1 MKFTR
6 AIVRTPGCSLTEGIT
21 TANLGEVN
29 LEHAFQQHAEYV
41 EALEQIGLET
51 IVLPAE
57 EDFPDSTFVED
68 VALIFGE
75 LGIVTNPG
83 DCRRKRETVAI
94 RPKLQALFGEIFSIE
109 EPGVL
114 DGGDVMWAEE
124 RVYVGLSSRT
134 NKAGAE
140 QLRTY
145 LKRIGLELYVVEMG
159 SMLHL
164 KTGVNYLDQNHLLI
178 TEELKDAP
186 MWHSFNRIIVPSEE
200 SYAANSLWINGM
212 VMVPDGFPQTT
223 AAIEQRGY
231 ETLILQMSEFQKL
244 DGGLSCLSIRF

>member
-6 AIVRTPGCSLTEGIT
+6 AILRTPGCSLNEGIT

-29 LEHAFQQHAEYV
+29 LEKAFQQHTEYIQ
-41 EALEQIGLET
+41 ALAQIGLET

-83 DCRRKRETVAI
+83 DSRRNRETMAI
-94 RPKLQALFGEIFSIE
+94 RPILQELFGEIFSIE
-109 EPGVL
+109 APGAL
-114 DGGDVMWAEE
+114 DGGDVMWVEE

-140 QLRTY
+140 QLRRY
-145 LKRIGLELYVVEMG
+145 LKRIGLELFVVEMG

-164 KTGVNYLDQNHLLI
+164 KTGVNYLDRNHLLI
-178 TEELKDAP
+178 TEELQNVP
-186 MWHSFNRIIVPSEE
+186 MWHSFN
-200 SYAANSLWINGM
+200 
-212 VMVPDGFPQTT
+212 PDRSSF
-223 AAIEQRGY
+223 R
-231 ETLILQMSEFQKL
+231 
-244 DGGLSCLSIRF
+244 GGLRRQ